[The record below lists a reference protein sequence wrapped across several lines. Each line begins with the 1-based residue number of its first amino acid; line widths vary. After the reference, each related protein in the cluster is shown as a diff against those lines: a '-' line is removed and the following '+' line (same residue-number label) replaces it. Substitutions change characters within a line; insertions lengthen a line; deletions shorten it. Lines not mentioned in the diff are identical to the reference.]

1 MDTVDQPARRP
12 LWVDAA
18 AVVAVVVTLILAAR
32 QLRPLVEAAAFLART
47 GETVIALPT
56 GTWLRAVAW
65 VAVSI
70 AIVARWRTAALLGA
84 WSAVL
89 YEVAMLATSFTGG
102 RRSGATLDLGLWPL
116 LLALTAAAL
125 LSVASPVERGL
136 VILTHR
142 GRTLLAAAAST
153 ATLTAAAIP
162 LLGEPGAPAQ
172 AGDAASTIEPAFVVS
187 SRLSAAVA
195 ALTFVVV
202 LALAVAAVSDLGR
215 TVRSARFHADGSGR
229 RWVRHDPSGPAKAVR
244 RMGWPVGVGTRS
256 SRAARVGTRACPRR
270 RPVPDPGERAN
281 CAATRR
287 QGLRASPTAFIG
299 GHQLKPLAHVGE
311 TAGSCARQR
320 HWPPPN

>member
-1 MDTVDQPARRP
+1 MDTFDQPARRA

-70 AIVARWRTAALLGA
+70 AIVARWRTAVLLAA

-89 YEVAMLATSFTGG
+89 YEVAILATSFTGG

-125 LSVASPVERGL
+125 LSVASPVQRGL

-162 LLGEPGAPAQ
+162 LLGEPGAPSQ

-202 LALAVAAVSDLGR
+202 LALAVAAVSDLGPALR
-215 TVRSARFHADGSGR
+215 RRVFTLMGAGVAGYATIHLGLPTPFGVWDGQLVSA
-229 RWVRHDPSGPAKAVR
+229 PAQAVLLVLAP
-244 RMGWPVGVGTRS
+244 GLVLGAGLYLTRAS
-256 SRAARVGTRACPRR
+256 ERAARPRVDRA
-270 RPVPDPGERAN
+270 
-281 CAATRR
+281 
-287 QGLRASPTAFIG
+287 
-299 GHQLKPLAHVGE
+299 
-311 TAGSCARQR
+311 
-320 HWPPPN
+320 

>member
-136 VILTHR
+136 VILTHP

-215 TVRSARFHADGSGR
+215 TVRRRVFTLMGAGVAGYATIHLGLPRPFGVWDGQLVSA
-229 RWVRHDPSGPAKAVR
+229 PAQAVLL
-244 RMGWPVGVGTRS
+244 VL
-256 SRAARVGTRACPRR
+256 A
-270 RPVPDPGERAN
+270 PGLVLGA
-281 CAATRR
+281 
-287 QGLRASPTAFIG
+287 GLYLIRASERTAR
-299 GHQLKPLAHVGE
+299 PRVDRA
-311 TAGSCARQR
+311 
-320 HWPPPN
+320 